1 MTKPKKSET
10 RRLIKK
16 LGTKTVF
23 RREEILAIVTQFII
37 EQGADPDSIVVESTG
52 LEMAAIAVWTLKQKK
67 AKRAK
72 KTDSWELDDP
82 E

>member
-1 MTKPKKSET
+1 MKPRKSET

-16 LGTKTVF
+16 LGTKAVY

-37 EQGADPDSIVVESTG
+37 EQGADPNSIVIESAG
-52 LEMAAIAVWTLKQKK
+52 LENASIGVWTLKQKK

-72 KTDSWELDDP
+72 KDDSWELSEAD
-82 E
+82 